1 MDGAVVC
8 SHSETLFRN
17 EKRES
22 AMAPRPDGPLLK
34 SLDVSLQVLE
44 ALDDGVPE
52 RGISDLARDLGVS
65 KAAVYRILSTFA
77 RRGYVAQNP
86 ATSRYAIGP
95 RLRRF
100 SHVASGK
107 LDLLSVARPFL
118 LELRDA
124 TLDTVHL
131 AVLEGGDAVYIAK
144 EDGLHPVQVTSRI
157 GARCPAH
164 CVATGKALLAH
175 TDTAVL
181 DQLLAA
187 GLTRFTPLTRADP
200 DDFRQELI
208 RIQERGCAINTGEW
222 RTEVRGVAA
231 PIFDGSG
238 RVLAALGVCSPAPR
252 MPDSRL
258 SEVCASVMDAANRLS
273 THLGVAPRTDPVRDM
288 SHQEGMR

>member
-1 MDGAVVC
+1 M
-8 SHSETLFRN
+8 SFRK
-17 EKRES
+17 EKHES
-22 AMAPRPDGPLLK
+22 AMASRPDGPLLK
-34 SLDVSLQVLE
+34 SLDASLQVLE
-44 ALDDGVPE
+44 ALDDGAPE
-52 RGISDLARDLGVS
+52 RGVTDLAHDLGIS

-86 ATSRYAIGP
+86 ETSRYAIGP

-107 LDLLSVARPFL
+107 LDLLSVARPFM
-118 LELRDA
+118 LELRDT

-131 AVLEGGDAVYIAK
+131 AVLEGVEAVYIAK

-157 GARCPAH
+157 GSRCPAH

-181 DQLLAA
+181 DRLLAA
-187 GLTRFTPLTRADP
+187 GLTRYTPLTHADS
-200 DDFRQELI
+200 DDFRQEI
-208 RIQERGCAINTGEW
+208 VRIQERGCAINIGEW

-238 RVLAALGVCSPAPR
+238 RVVAALGICSPAPR

-258 SEVCASVMDAANRLS
+258 PEVCASVMDAAIRLS
-273 THLGVAPRTDPVRDM
+273 THLGVAPRIDPSRKM
-288 SHQEGMR
+288 SHQEGLR

>member
-1 MDGAVVC
+1 M
-8 SHSETLFRN
+8 LFRG
-17 EKRES
+17 EKQKT
-22 AMAPRPDGPLLK
+22 AMAPRSAGPPLK

-44 ALDDGVPE
+44 ALDAGVPE
-52 RGISDLARDLGVS
+52 RGISDLARDLGIS
-65 KAAVYRILSTFA
+65 KAAIYRILSTFA

-107 LDLLSVARPFL
+107 LDLLSVARPFM
-118 LELRDA
+118 LELRDV

-131 AVLEGGDAVYIAK
+131 AVLEGGEAVYIAK
-144 EDGLHPVQVTSRI
+144 VDGLHPVQVTSRI

-175 TDTAVL
+175 TDATVL
-181 DQLLAA
+181 DQLLGF
-187 GLTRFTPLTRADP
+187 GLTRYTALTHADP

-208 RIQERGCAINTGEW
+208 RIRERGCAINTGEW

-238 RVLAALGVCSPAPR
+238 CVLAAVGVCSPAPR

-258 SEVCASVMDAANRLS
+258 PEVCASVMDAANRLS
-273 THLGVAPRTDPVRDM
+273 TQLGVAPRTDSIREM
-288 SHQEGMR
+288 SLQEGMR